1 MQPGVA
7 AGLRLGFLRS
17 PPLPSTIASLNPL
30 KELTEKLS
38 SARAVLLPAQ
48 IRPVYPMGRRRGIDV
63 TEDKRGAWGVNR
75 AFQSESHCFYWD
87 NGWLRPHGRLIVWGR
102 RLRWFQNSW
111 EKQSRCSTAQPAKL
125 HRQWTATPRLD
136 GVGVLGQRKGLG
148 LRPRTL
154 QGARLLLG
162 TRGEL
167 RLRPLARPKR
177 YL

>member
-63 TEDKRGAWGVNR
+63 TEDKRGSV
-75 AFQSESHCFYWD
+75 
-87 NGWLRPHGRLIVWGR
+87 GREPSVPIRKSLF
-102 RLRWFQNSW
+102 L
-111 EKQSRCSTAQPAKL
+111 
-125 HRQWTATPRLD
+125 
-136 GVGVLGQRKGLG
+136 LGQWVAPPPRQTHCLG
-148 LRPRTL
+148 EE
-154 QGARLLLG
+154 A
-162 TRGEL
+162 
-167 RLRPLARPKR
+167 PLVPE
-177 YL
+177 